1 MKDYKGFA
9 KRRSL
14 LKAFKG
20 FDKRLRCRGF
30 QYEVGKEYREP
41 GASLCCKG
49 FHACEN
55 PLDTFRY
62 YPPTDSRYCEVEID
76 DNGQRN
82 SDDSKVCGEKI
93 KIGAEIGLGGVIKAG
108 AQFIFEKCKG
118 TAEDHASGT
127 CDNAAASGESGNAA
141 ASGVRG
147 NAAASGWSGNAA
159 ASGWSGNAAAS
170 GVRGNAAASGWSGNA
185 AASGESGNAAASG
198 ESGNAVAS
206 ETMGNASASG
216 WSGNAAASGESGNA
230 AASGARGNASA
241 SGWSGNAAA
250 SGTRGNAVASGTRG
264 NAAAFGARGSAT
276 ATGRDGRA
284 SAVGTQCIAVAWGEY
299 SLAKGALGNWIV
311 VSERGSFGDIVDVK
325 LARVD
330 GETIRADTW
339 YTLRRGEIVEVA
351 E

>member
-1 MKDYKGFA
+1 MEAYKGVA
-9 KRRSL
+9 KRRNL
-14 LKAFKG
+14 LKAIKG

-30 QYEVGKEYREP
+30 QYEVGKEYQEP
-41 GASLCCKG
+41 VAELCLKG

-82 SDDSKVCGEKI
+82 SENSKVCGEKI
-93 KIGAEIGLGGVIKAG
+93 KIVSEIGLDGVIKAG
-108 AQFIFEKCKG
+108 AQFIFELCKG
-118 TAEDHASGT
+118 SAEDHASG
-127 CDNAAASGESGNAA
+127 E
-141 ASGVRG
+141 RG

-170 GVRGNAAASGWSGNA
+170 GWRGNAAASGERGTAAASGWSGNAAASGVSGNA

-198 ESGNAVAS
+198 ERG
-206 ETMGNASASG
+206 T
-216 WSGNAAASGESGNA
+216 AAASGV
-230 AASGARGNASA
+230 
-241 SGWSGNAAA
+241 
-250 SGTRGNAVASGTRG
+250 SGT
-264 NAAAFGARGSAT
+264 AT

-284 SAVGTQCIAVAWGEY
+284 SALGEQCIAVAWGNN

-311 VSERGSFGDIVDVK
+311 VSERASYGIVDAK

-330 GETIRADTW
+330 GEIIKADTW
-339 YTLRRGEIVEVA
+339 YTLRRGEIVEV
-351 E
+351 EE